1 MEKEIKKITEIDLA
15 RLFIEK
21 NNKENIISELFN
33 FFGVDCI
40 ARCSI
45 DPCILDKL
53 VSDFE
58 QSDETD
64 ANVLAEIIKL
74 MHEAKGDSKNKERE
88 LTEEIKSF
96 VNDNLTEDIS
106 IEEIAKSLNISY
118 YYMCHFFKKNTGISV
133 NSFRNRKRIEKAIK
147 MLFATDLKISDIA
160 LKCGFNN
167 TSYFTEVFTK
177 LTGFAPTSFK
187 KNQNLK
193 VMDFFDLEDFKFGN
207 MIESVSFL
215 SDNLKTISSEN
226 VEKVS
231 VFEPDDKFAFLHEA
245 AIIEFKGVLYASWYN
260 CPLDELHGYTPIC
273 GKRSYDGGKT
283 WSDLEIIAHD
293 ETGKILYCP
302 PVYGICDGKLYM
314 LMNQMVGPDRMHSF
328 DLYVLNE
335 KTEKFDFLWSKPLPF
350 KLNTNV
356 VKLPNGKL
364 LLPGRIAKLDGF
376 PNTPAVLI
384 SDDGKIDTEWRLV
397 KIAENGDLPDGEKL
411 VHPEL
416 SVILHNDMLYMFNR
430 NDNRR
435 VQLVYIS
442 KDYGESWS
450 ELLAHDFPYISSK
463 IYCGTLSNGI
473 NYLIANEYVDGY
485 SRERLVAYFSGSGN
499 MKFDKR
505 MVLADYPNAEVGQPY
520 ACHYPAAYEYNGKLY
535 VIATN
540 SYRDAGRGAILFII
554 NLEDI

>member
-1 MEKEIKKITEIDLA
+1 
-15 RLFIEK
+15 
-21 NNKENIISELFN
+21 
-33 FFGVDCI
+33 
-40 ARCSI
+40 
-45 DPCILDKL
+45 
-53 VSDFE
+53 
-58 QSDETD
+58 
-64 ANVLAEIIKL
+64 
-74 MHEAKGDSKNKERE
+74 
-88 LTEEIKSF
+88 
-96 VNDNLTEDIS
+96 
-106 IEEIAKSLNISY
+106 
-118 YYMCHFFKKNTGISV
+118 
-133 NSFRNRKRIEKAIK
+133 
-147 MLFATDLKISDIA
+147 
-160 LKCGFNN
+160 
-167 TSYFTEVFTK
+167 
-177 LTGFAPTSFK
+177 
-187 KNQNLK
+187 
-193 VMDFFDLEDFKFGN
+193 
-207 MIESVSFL
+207 
-215 SDNLKTISSEN
+215 
-226 VEKVS
+226 
-231 VFEPDDKFAFLHEA
+231 
-245 AIIEFKGVLYASWYN
+245 
-260 CPLDELHGYTPIC
+260 
-273 GKRSYDGGKT
+273 
-283 WSDLEIIAHD
+283 
-293 ETGKILYCP
+293 
-302 PVYGICDGKLYM
+302 M
-314 LMNQMVGPDRMHSF
+314 LMNQMVGPDRMHAF

-350 KLNTNV
+350 KLNTNI

-430 NDNRR
+430 NDSRR

-450 ELLAHDFPYISSK
+450 KLLAHDFPYISSK
-463 IYCGTLSNGI
+463 IYCGTLSNGV

-554 NLEDI
+554 NSEDI